1 LRTFN
6 SFPEN
11 MSKSK
16 EWFGEWFDS
25 PYYHILYKHRD
36 FEEAAAF
43 VDKLAEFFNFQ
54 PQDKIIDLACGKGR
68 HSVRLNEK
76 GLDVT
81 GLDLSPQNIEAARQH
96 ENEHLH
102 FYVHDMREVFVE
114 DKFDYVLN
122 MFTSFGYFATEQEN
136 QQAIIAAARAL
147 KPGGKLMIDFLNPE
161 LVINRLVPQEEK
173 TIEGIRFKINKELE
187 NGYIVKD
194 IRFEDHE
201 GKMHH
206 HQERV
211 KAIMQ
216 QEFEAY
222 FRNAGLKVLNIFGDY
237 GLNTFDPSQSER
249 MIFVTQK

>member
-1 LRTFN
+1 MT
-6 SFPEN
+6 
-11 MSKSK
+11 KSK

-43 VDKLAEFFNFQ
+43 VDKLAEFFDFQ
-54 PQDKIIDLACGKGR
+54 KEDKIIDLACGKGR

-81 GLDLSPQNIEAARQH
+81 GLDLSPQNIEAARKLG
-96 ENEHLH
+96 NDRLH
-102 FYVHDMREVFVE
+102 FYVHDMREVF
-114 DKFDYVLN
+114 DRDAYDYVLN

-136 QQAIIAAARAL
+136 QQAIIAAAKAL
-147 KPGGKLMIDFLNPE
+147 KPGGKLMLDFLNPD
-161 LVINRLVPQEEK
+161 LVINRLVPEEVK
-173 TIEGIRFKINKELE
+173 TIEEIQFKINKELQ

-194 IRFEDHE
+194 IRFEDRQ
-201 GKMHH
+201 GQLHH

-211 KAIMQ
+211 KAITQ

-222 FRNAGLKVLNIFGDY
+222 FRNAGLKLRHIFGDY
-237 GLNTFDPSQSER
+237 ELRPFDPMHSER
-249 MIFVTQK
+249 MIFVAEK